1 MRLALVCGLAEMF
14 TCAAVRAAAP
24 QDGGEAACLY
34 GQPLS
39 VPPELRAQTLADAH
53 LFGPWDRVADAIG
66 APPPRALRNLAPEV
80 LLTHSPWGEFERA
93 VLSRFPRA
101 RVEVFDNG
109 LVTHLER
116 PVPDE
121 VRGRISRVWLTLAG
135 DLPRPAWMDGREVV
149 EVPPE
154 ALRAAARSALER
166 AGPAAPEAGDGRPA
180 RLVLGTAFYRI
191 GRFTHGEERDLH
203 RRLVE
208 ALWRESDAP
217 ILYKEHPRANLAPL
231 LDELDGVI
239 PIRSRLPVELW
250 AEARPIRAAYSLS
263 STALLTLARVWG
275 VDSRAVAVHI
285 GFDPPLPQ
293 VELLRAHL
301 PAWPGTPDA

>member
-14 TCAAVRAAAP
+14 TCAAIRAAAP

-34 GQPLS
+34 GKPLS
-39 VPPELRAQTLADAH
+39 VPPDLQAQTLADAA
-53 LFGPWDRVADAIG
+53 LFGPWDQVADAI
-66 APPPRALRNLAPEV
+66 AEPPPRALKGLTPQT
-80 LLTHSPWGEFERA
+80 LLSHSPWGEFEQT
-93 VLSRFPRA
+93 VLSRYPRA

-116 PVPDE
+116 AVPDE
-121 VRGRISRVWLTLAG
+121 VRARVSRVWLTLAG
-135 DLPRPAWMDGREVV
+135 DLPRPAWMEGLEVV
-149 EVPPE
+149 EIPAE
-154 ALRAAARSALER
+154 AMRAAARSALER
-166 AGPAAPEAGDGRPA
+166 AGPAAPGGGDGRPA

-191 GRFTHGEERDLH
+191 GRFTHGQERDLH
-203 RRLVE
+203 RRLID

-217 ILYKEHPRANLAPL
+217 ILYKEHPRASQSPL
-231 LDELDGVI
+231 LDELDGVL

-275 VDSRAVAVHI
+275 VDSRAVATHI
-285 GFDPPLPQ
+285 GFNPPLPQ